1 MNNTST
7 ASSDPYMSINSGATF
22 PKIFSDAQD
31 GSTDGRNSATQPQQ
45 QHDANGTSYPQPMYH
60 NASQQQQQQQ
70 HGSSAPT
77 STHTPYSSSTPSG
90 YSGYNSGMSSMQ
102 PPASGWSSSAG
113 THQVH
118 SSSGGSGQATGA
130 YTSGSIPLPHQ
141 PGGSYPSSMTNSSA
155 GGAYPGGAAALS
167 SSSGVNLP
175 LPQLSVSSG
184 MPSVPPG
191 GMPASYPYPAMGG
204 LQMQP
209 PGHQPPLSAPGVLG
223 ASVIQ
228 GGLGPY
234 GQNSVAAGPQA
245 ADMAAR
251 ALAAVQANT
260 NGGVPSSGLSAQ
272 GLASVVTRPQLGDD
286 LYCSCPMVCV
296 VGTNY
301 GAPHAVPLSIMSL
314 QFEVSCHISQAFVHM
329 QLVCHYP
336 MNWNDAPLVL
346 FLPKS
351 TDTTITELCIE
362 NMVRPSVFATA
373 VVPLEDMKKYSGGK
387 GGVAPVTAGSDPEDT
402 AGTDP
407 EMFML
412 PLPPGLPGDQYRV
425 RLSYFHAMV
434 FDVLQGK
441 YLLRLPT
448 TVPAVCLAQ
457 GSSVNSVLD
466 VRVGVNTGTS
476 DDVELL
482 VPSHPVVI
490 QSKQPGSVNFE
501 LDTSQVW
508 ENGDFVAGYSVWTR
522 DQVTATVHVE
532 APQPGMPDQ
541 RGTFALSITPP
552 GPEKCVRF
560 PRSVVF
566 MFDRSG
572 SMTGDPIRFAKVALL
587 NGLHMLGPEDR
598 FTVVAF
604 DHEQLWWTDRLI
616 EATPENILTCMHW
629 VNDDLSARG
638 TTDIHAPLQRALKLL
653 AGASGL
659 PLVFLLTDGCVDDE
673 RDICIMAEN
682 SIKAATAVDVSNI
695 VITTDGS
702 TMTVNPAP
710 PTPSPPM
717 LAPRVYTFG
726 IGPYCNHYFLKRLAA
741 IGRGMNDVAFRPH
754 AIQAVMERM
763 LAAAAMPMLSDVQ
776 IRVQGLTQ
784 VELYPFPIPD
794 VFVGQPLLVSGKF
807 EGDWPESVEICG
819 TLPDGNS
826 WSQIVPT
833 MPAGDLPLHKVFVK
847 SQLDLMTAN
856 AWMAGNPPNLVQQI
870 VDLSMASGVASAHT
884 AMVGFETTPQRYEQM
899 QAVPPNERRKKII
912 KWAIGGAAGIGIVA
926 GVAAAL
932 TFGDLASTM
941 ANMPVGDAMAGIG
954 GDLGTFFEGLGG
966 AMDCCGGNCDCCGDC
981 GDACN
986 VCVTC

>member
-1 MNNTST
+1 
-7 ASSDPYMSINSGATF
+7 
-22 PKIFSDAQD
+22 
-31 GSTDGRNSATQPQQ
+31 
-45 QHDANGTSYPQPMYH
+45 MYH
-60 NASQQQQQQQ
+60 NSSLQQQQ
-70 HGSSAPT
+70 HHAGTPASS
-77 STHTPYSSSTPSG
+77 HTPYSSSTPSG
-90 YSGYNSGMSSMQ
+90 YSGYSGSMQ
-102 PPASGWSSSAG
+102 SPASGWSSSAA
-113 THQVH
+113 TNQAQ
-118 SSSGGSGQATGA
+118 SNSGGSGHATGA

-141 PGGSYPSSMTNSSA
+141 QAGSYPSSMTNSSTATHTYPGTA
-155 GGAYPGGAAALS
+155 GGLT
-167 SSSGVNLP
+167 SSSGVD

-184 MPSVPPG
+184 LPSVPHG
-191 GMPASYPYPAMGG
+191 GQPASYPYPAVDG
-204 LQMQP
+204 LAMHP
-209 PGHQPPLSAPGVLG
+209 PPHQPPLSAPGVLG

-228 GGLGPY
+228 GALGPY
-234 GQNSVAAGPQA
+234 GQNSAAAGPQA

-251 ALAAVQANT
+251 ALAGAQN
-260 NGGVPSSGLSAQ
+260 NSSVP
-272 GLASVVTRPQLGDD
+272 
-286 LYCSCPMVCV
+286 CPMVCV

-314 QFEVSCHISQAFVHM
+314 QFEVQCHISQAFVQM
-329 QLVCHYP
+329 QMVCHYP

-362 NMVRPSVFATA
+362 NMVRPSVFATT
-373 VVPLEDMKKYSGGK
+373 VVPLEDMKKYGGGK
-387 GGVAPVTAGSDPEDT
+387 GGTDSWGDPDDT
-402 AGTDP
+402 TGTDP

-425 RLSYFHAMV
+425 KLSYFHAMI
-434 FDVLQGK
+434 FDVVHGK
-441 YLLRLPT
+441 YVLRLPT
-448 TVPAVCLAQ
+448 TGLRT
-457 GSSVNSVLD
+457 VNSVLD
-466 VRVGVNTGTS
+466 VRVEVNTGTS

-482 VPSHPVVI
+482 VPSHPIII
-490 QSKQPGSVNFE
+490 QSKQPGGINFE
-501 LDTSQVW
+501 LDTAQVW

-532 APQPGMPDQ
+532 APKPGMPDQ

-552 GPEKCVRF
+552 GPENCVRF

-572 SMTGDPIRFAKVALL
+572 SMTGDPIRYAKAALL
-587 NGLHMLGPEDR
+587 NGLHMLGQEDK

-653 AGASGL
+653 AGAAGL

-682 SIKAATAVDVSNI
+682 SIKAATAIGVNNI

-702 TMTVNPAP
+702 TTTVNPAP

-741 IGRGMNDVAFRPH
+741 IGRGMNDVASGRTPSR
-754 AIQAVMERM
+754 AC
-763 LAAAAMPMLSDVQ
+763 
-776 IRVQGLTQ
+776 
-784 VELYPFPIPD
+784 
-794 VFVGQPLLVSGKF
+794 FVGQPLLVSGKF
-807 EGDWPESVEICG
+807 EGDWPEVVEVCG
-819 TLPDGNS
+819 TLPDGNT
-826 WSQIVPT
+826 WSQTVPT

-899 QAVPPNERRKKII
+899 QAVPPSERRKKIV

-932 TFGDLASTM
+932 SFGDLASTM

-954 GDLGTFFEGLGG
+954 GDLSTFFEGLGG
-966 AMDCCGGNCDCCGDC
+966 AMDCCGGGCDCGDC
-981 GDACN
+981 GDVCNACI
-986 VCVTC
+986 TC